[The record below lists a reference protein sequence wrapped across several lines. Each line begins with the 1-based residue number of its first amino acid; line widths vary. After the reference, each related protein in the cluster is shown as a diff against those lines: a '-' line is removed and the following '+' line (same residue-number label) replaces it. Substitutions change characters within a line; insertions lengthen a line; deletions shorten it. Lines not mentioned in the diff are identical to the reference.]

1 MSMGNK
7 ILQFLGI
14 MAIGGFFGAI
24 IIVTAKEK
32 APELFAKYQVIS
44 LEGST
49 FDLDVTVLITD
60 DTAFAVNYVR
70 ENLDSTA
77 KSQDFDA
84 RAVTFTTLDGKP
96 PIIWMPYHTP
106 VDVVN
111 HELMHATADV
121 MRWAGVPLT
130 DTTEEV
136 YAYELQYL
144 SDQFFKQIKPTK

>member
-1 MSMGNK
+1 MNMGSK
-7 ILQFLGI
+7 ILEVLGI
-14 MAIGGFFGAI
+14 AMVGFIIGGI
-24 IIVTAKEK
+24 ILAVTYEK
-32 APELFAKYQVIS
+32 KPELFAKYQVIS

-60 DTAFAVNYVR
+60 DTAFAASYVR

-77 KSQDFDA
+77 KSEDFNA
-84 RAVTFTTLDGKP
+84 RAVTFTTIDGKP
-96 PIIWMPYHTP
+96 PIIWLPYHTP
-106 VDVVN
+106 VDIVN

-144 SDQFFKQIKPTK
+144 SNQFFKQIKPTK

>member
-1 MSMGNK
+1 MTSK

-14 MAIGGFFGAI
+14 MFIGAFFGGMI
-24 IIVTAKEK
+24 LTVVYEK
-32 APELFAKYQVIS
+32 KPEIFAKYQVIS
-44 LEGST
+44 LKGST

-77 KSQDFDA
+77 NPEDFNA

-106 VDVVN
+106 IDVVN
-111 HELMHATADV
+111 HELLHATVDV

-144 SDQFFKQIKPTK
+144 SDQFYKQIKPTK

>member
-1 MSMGNK
+1 MSMVSK
-7 ILQFLGI
+7 IFE
-14 MAIGGFFGAI
+14 AIGIAAFVFLITGMI
-24 IIVTAKEK
+24 LTLVYEK
-32 APELFAKYQVIS
+32 KPEIFVKYQVIS

-60 DTAFAVNYVR
+60 DTAFAAKYVR

-77 KSQDFDA
+77 KSEDFDA

-106 VDVVN
+106 VDIVN

-144 SDQFFKQIKPTK
+144 SNQFYKQIKPTK

>member
-1 MSMGNK
+1 MSMVSK
-7 ILQFLGI
+7 IFE
-14 MAIGGFFGAI
+14 AIGIAAFVFLITGMILTLAY
-24 IIVTAKEK
+24 EK
-32 APELFAKYQVIS
+32 KPEIFVKYQVIS

-60 DTAFAVNYVR
+60 DTAFAASYVR

-77 KSQDFDA
+77 KSEDFNA
-84 RAVTFTTLDGKP
+84 RAVTFTTIDGKP
-96 PIIWMPYHTP
+96 PIIWLPYHTP
-106 VDVVN
+106 VDIVN
-111 HELMHATADV
+111 HELMHATADI

-144 SDQFFKQIKPTK
+144 SNQFFKQIKPTK